1 MGGAYACEITGGGYV
16 RQQAS
21 LRLPSGRA
29 TWSVSPMAFVPLP
42 ATLVSQVGF
51 WDAVTNGNFLAASPL
66 PTVRRILAGGRYDL
80 NAEDLALSFD

>member
-1 MGGAYACEITGGGYV
+1 
-16 RQQAS
+16 
-21 LRLPSGRA
+21 
-29 TWSVSPMAFVPLP
+29 MAFVPLP

-51 WDAVTNGNFLAASPL
+51 WDVVTNGNFLAASPL